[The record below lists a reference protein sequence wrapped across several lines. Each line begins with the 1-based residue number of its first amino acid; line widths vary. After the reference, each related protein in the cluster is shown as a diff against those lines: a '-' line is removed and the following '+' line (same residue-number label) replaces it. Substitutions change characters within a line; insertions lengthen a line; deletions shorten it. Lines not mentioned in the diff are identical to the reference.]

1 MCSENLPRDVGTA
14 SMSAPLTFTCS
25 KAKSAVTSL
34 TNIPFPGREAKT
46 LPRWMLIVMTVL
58 SVAVAL
64 VSLRYFIPSVPMPS
78 SIQANA
84 FRNPWLL
91 IHVAGAV
98 TALMLGPAQFFPRL
112 RARFPWQHRWTGR
125 VYVVGCMIG
134 GVSGLMLAV
143 GTSTGSVSMVGFGSL
158 ALAWLVATILAW
170 RRAVQRRLAEHQ
182 AWMIRSFALTL
193 AAVTLRIYLP
203 LSGLLPVSFE
213 SSYQAISF
221 LCWVPNIMLAELYL
235 RWRS

>member
-1 MCSENLPRDVGTA
+1 MTYITGT
-14 SMSAPLTFTCS
+14 
-25 KAKSAVTSL
+25 
-34 TNIPFPGREAKT
+34 PFPSREAKT
-46 LPRWMLIVMTVL
+46 LPRWMQIVMTVL

-64 VSLRYFIPSVPMPS
+64 VSLRYFIPAVPMPS

-98 TALMLGPAQFFPRL
+98 TVLLLGPAQFFPRL

-125 VYVVGCMIG
+125 AYAVGCIVG

-143 GTSTGSVSMVGFGSL
+143 GTSTGMVSTAGFGSL
-158 ALAWLVATILAW
+158 ALAWLMATLLAW
-170 RRAVQRRLAEHQ
+170 RRAVQGRLAEHQ

-203 LSGLLPVSFE
+203 FSGLLHISFE
-213 SSYQAISF
+213 TSYPAISF